1 MCTCDRSG
9 PLTDKEEEMGKL
21 TKDFFTGNEVLFVGY
36 SSRQRGFC
44 NMVAKAFARNG
55 ITVYPLNTKSKGPF
69 PLKVYA
75 SLKEIPKLPTT
86 AYILTNKE
94 NTKQAV
100 QELKAKGIKR
110 ILFHSKKSVAPET
123 LEECRSAGI
132 ETAVACPLMFL
143 GSFLHRIHGFFAG
156 V

>member
-1 MCTCDRSG
+1 
-9 PLTDKEEEMGKL
+9 MGRL

-36 SSRQRGFC
+36 SSRQEMFC
-44 NMVAKAFARNG
+44 KMVAKAFARNG

-69 PLKVYA
+69 AVKVYA
-75 SLKEIPKLPTT
+75 SLKEIPKLPET
-86 AYILTNKE
+86 AYVLTNKE
-94 NTKQAV
+94 NTRQAV
-100 QELKAKGIKR
+100 QELKANGIKR
-110 ILFHSKKSVAPET
+110 ILFQSKKTVDQET

>member
-1 MCTCDRSG
+1 MD
-9 PLTDKEEEMGKL
+9 KL
-21 TKDFFTGNEVLFVGY
+21 TKEFFSGNEVLFVGY
-36 SSRQRGFC
+36 SSRQKGFC

-69 PLKVYA
+69 PIKVYA
-75 SLKEIPKLPTT
+75 SLQEIPKLPTT
-86 AYILTNKE
+86 AYVLTNRENTRQAVKDLKE
-94 NTKQAV
+94 N
-100 QELKAKGIKR
+100 GIKQ
-110 ILFHSKKSVAPET
+110 ILFQSKKCVAPET

-143 GSFLHRIHGFFAG
+143 GSFVHRIHGFFAG